1 MTTGQFHY
9 KAQLRLWHSVI
20 DGDDIVY
27 YPAFN
32 LDLLEHPAIRDCIVL
47 TALSPREYRYQPH
60 DDFHNTGLDGLNIN
74 TPEPY
79 RVENALDTLI
89 FLAGENVDSVYTH
102 DHLCSLIA
110 FIFWYTK
117 NYDLAR
123 AWVDAVIEGTTL
135 SGLVRT
141 SLNRGIS
148 GGTRIPRSMA
158 RQYRTALTEQ
168 TEQARW
174 GLVSDEPYAVI

>member
-1 MTTGQFHY
+1 MTTGPFHY
-9 KAQLRLWHSVI
+9 KAQLDLWHSVI
-20 DGDDIVY
+20 DDEAIVY
-27 YPAFN
+27 YPDFN
-32 LDLLEHPAIRDCIVL
+32 LDMLEHPAIRDCIVL
-47 TALSPREYRYQPH
+47 TALSPRDYRYQPH

-74 TPEPY
+74 TPELY

-89 FLAGENVDSVYTH
+89 FLAGENVDSQYAH

-110 FIFWYTK
+110 FIFWHTM

-123 AWVDAVIEGTTL
+123 AWVDAVIEGTNL

-148 GGTRIPRSMA
+148 GATRIPRRMA
-158 RQYRTALTEQ
+158 RQYRAKLSEQ
-168 TEQARW
+168 TEQALW
-174 GLVSDEPYAVI
+174 GLVSDEPYFVI